1 MVGSFA
7 NSRGV
12 PIKAILLALAFAFC
26 GRSFAQNVPRH
37 ASDTGAHVFV
47 IVHIDVLPPGT
58 VQTVN
63 ALQAVAQHARSESG
77 CIKFQVLQQ
86 IGRPNHF
93 TLVEEWASQGAYD
106 ADIGSPETRD
116 FREKLQPLLGS
127 PFDER
132 LHTQI
137 K

>member
-1 MVGSFA
+1 MGRRLRTAWREVA
-7 NSRGV
+7 V
-12 PIKAILLALAFAFC
+12 CVLLLGTALLLDRAAC
-26 GRSFAQNVPRH
+26 GDNQN
-37 ASDTGAHVFV
+37 AASSDTPIIA
-47 IVHIDVLPPGT
+47 IVHVDVLPPGT
-58 VQTVN
+58 PQTV
-63 ALQAVAQHARSESG
+63 ALLRQLGQHARSESG

-93 TLVEEWASQGAYD
+93 TLVEEWTNQAAYD
-106 ADIGSPETRD
+106 ADLGSRETRD

-132 LHTQI
+132 LHTEI